1 MNHRRLLSRHN
12 NNSMS
17 VSVNLSIAKTHLL
30 SRKKQT
36 IVAMLGVT
44 FGIAMFILM
53 ISFMQGV
60 NQFLEDTMLASTPDI
75 HIYND
80 VKTDYSVSV
89 AGEYYN
95 DANKLIV
102 VHHPRPK
109 QIQLNIRNKD
119 AIINDLKKDPLVLAV
134 SPLLSTQVFY
144 NYGPVQLNGF
154 INGVNIIEETR
165 LFNLS
170 GKMLSGQPENLL
182 TTDNGILMGSGLA
195 DKLNVQV
202 GDMVSLATPSGNTM
216 QFRLVGIF
224 QIGIG
229 TIDNAKGYVNLSAVQ
244 QLLGKD
250 RNYITDI
257 NVKLKNNKMSEA
269 EAGVFGKKYNYKSE
283 SWETANSSVMASNL
297 IRDTLTY
304 VVSITLLIVAGFG
317 IYNIMNMTIA
327 GKMKDIAILKA
338 QGFARKDITQIFL
351 SQSLVIGVLG
361 ALTGIGLGFVLSYI
375 LSRTPFPANNAFV
388 SLKFFPVVFKPV
400 HYIFGVGFGI
410 VTTLVAGLMPSLK
423 ASRIDPVAILRG

>member
-1 MNHRRLLSRHN
+1 
-12 NNSMS
+12 
-17 VSVNLSIAKTHLL
+17 
-30 SRKKQT
+30 
-36 IVAMLGVT
+36 
-44 FGIAMFILM
+44 MFVLM

-60 NQFLEDTMLASTPDI
+60 NKFLADTMLAATPDI

-89 AGEYYN
+89 AGEYFR
-95 DANKLIV
+95 DPQKMIL

-109 QIQLNIRNKD
+109 QIQLNLKNKD
-119 AIINDLKKDPLVLAV
+119 AIIADLKTNSLVAAA

-144 NYGPVQLNGF
+144 NYGPVQINGF
-154 INGVNIIEETR
+154 IEGVNISEETR

-170 GKMLSGQPENLL
+170 EKMMQGVTENLL
-182 TTDNGILMGSGLA
+182 TTNNGILLGSGLA
-195 DKLNVQV
+195 DKLNVKM
-202 GDMVSLATPSGNTM
+202 GDMVSLATPAGNTM

-229 TIDNAKGYVNLSAVQ
+229 TIDNVKSYVNLSAVQ

-257 NVKLKNNKMSEA
+257 NVKLKDNKLSAEEA
-269 EAGVFGKKYNYKSE
+269 KAFEKKYNYKAE
-283 SWETANSSVMASNL
+283 SWDIANSSVMASNL
-297 IRDTLTY
+297 IRDVLTY

-338 QGFARKDITQIFL
+338 QGFAKKDITQIFL
-351 SQSLVIGVLG
+351 SQSLVIGILG
-361 ALTGIGLGFVLSYI
+361 AVTGILLGFFLSYI
-375 LSRTPFPANNAFV
+375 LSKTPFPANNSFI
-388 SLKFFPVVFKPV
+388 SLKYFPVVFNPL
-400 HYIFGVGFGI
+400 HYAFAIVFGI
-410 VTTLVAGLMPSLK
+410 VTTFIAGFMPSLK
-423 ASRIDPVAILRG
+423 ASRVDPVAILRG